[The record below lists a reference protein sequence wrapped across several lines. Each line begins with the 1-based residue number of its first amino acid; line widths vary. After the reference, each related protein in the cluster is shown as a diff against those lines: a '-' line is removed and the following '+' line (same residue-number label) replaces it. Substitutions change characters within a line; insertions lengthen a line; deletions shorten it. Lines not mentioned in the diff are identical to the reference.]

1 MTMNKDAQIRR
12 IPPEHIRMIRQLA
25 SEGLPVGR
33 IAFLTHMTEG
43 TVREVLA
50 APVNTTEEEPR
61 QIEGDRASDE

>member
-33 IAFLTHMTEG
+33 IACLTHMTEG
-43 TVREVLA
+43 TVREVSA